1 MLRLQF
7 RHLSTTATATAATVD
22 ASRSS
27 LYAFKKQLDE
37 FLYFH
42 SLSSQWKPA
51 VYRKRNADMLTSL
64 NALDKNHHPIVPRE
78 YPGIPSKKKLV
89 KFISLLVNPEE
100 ISLIRQTLDGL
111 FKVRLSKD
119 KKLKYLDPSILNQ
132 FLYKS
137 FQFNHDIYTKNLIWL
152 DQIDPNDS
160 VWSVKNTE
168 AVAFVNAYLVKI
180 IPKYTYAQYNE
191 KLTYWIK
198 KAQLDPQHSI
208 LYNAASL
215 IAGTYGD
222 SKTDLEAFN
231 TAFKNLD
238 NLTREKVYQVKP
250 NTDYLQY
257 DHAYSIL
264 SALKEAAEVN
274 KELQPLVDRWSKFF
288 TDVET
293 IKDQPSS
300 YESWKAAEAVRA
312 AEAAETAKADETTE
326 SNTEASAEK

>member
-1 MLRLQF
+1 MLRSQF
-7 RHLSTTATATAATVD
+7 RHFSSTATTATAAAATATATAD
-22 ASRSS
+22 PSKPSF
-27 LYAFKKQLDE
+27 YAFKKQLDE

-51 VYRKRNADMLTSL
+51 VYRKRNADMLTSI

-78 YPGIPSKKKLV
+78 YPGVPSKKKLV

-100 ISLIRQTLDGL
+100 VSLLRQTLDGL
-111 FKVRLSKD
+111 FKIRLSKD

-152 DQIDPNDS
+152 DQINPNDS

-168 AVAFVNAYLVKI
+168 AVAFVNSYLVKI
-180 IPKYTYAQYNE
+180 IPQFTYSQYNK
-191 KLTYWIK
+191 KLEYWIK
-198 KAQLDPQHSI
+198 KAQLDPTHSI
-208 LYNAASL
+208 LFNASSL
-215 IAGTYGD
+215 IAGTYGKSDD
-222 SKTDLEAFN
+222 SQTDIEAFN

-238 NLTREKVYQVKP
+238 NLTSEKVYIVKP

-264 SALKEAAEVN
+264 SALREAAQVN
-274 KELQPLVDRWSKFF
+274 SQLQPLVDRWNKFF
-288 TDVET
+288 TDVEA

-300 YESWKAAEAVRA
+300 YESWKAADAARA
-312 AEAAETAKADETTE
+312 AERAE
-326 SNTEASAEK
+326 